1 MILENLHNSQ
11 EIGCL
16 RHATLLKKSPR
27 QRCFPVIFAKYLKT
41 PFLTKQLWWL
51 LPKILNSWLSL
62 YQNRCFHK
70 FWTKLLY
77 LYLQSYL
84 YAMYGPEKLRV
95 RSYRAS
101 KDLRHAGNVCAR
113 NISCEQIK
121 KSFNILI
128 FLYFEYL
135 GIAWHLLF

>member
-11 EIGCL
+11 ESWMPKACNLIKKESPAKVFSCDFCEISKDTFSYKT
-16 RHATLLKKSPR
+16 TLVAASENFK
-27 QRCFPVIFAKYLKT
+27 FMT
-41 PFLTKQLWWL
+41 H
-51 LPKILNSWLSL
+51 L

-84 YAMYGPEKLRV
+84 YAMYEPEKLRV